1 MSEKYLIFGATGSV
15 GSSLAEQL
23 KNSGNDIHLVARNES
38 EVKTI
43 AEKLGCSYTV
53 ADVLE
58 DGFIEKVKSDINDIK
73 GIAYCV
79 GSIDLKPLRMVT
91 EADMNKCMKL
101 NLYSAIEA
109 IKGFQES
116 LKKNKGSVV
125 LFSTVA
131 AQRGFTN
138 HTIIASAKAAVEGL
152 TVTLAAEFAP
162 NIRVNCIAP
171 SLSKSKIAE
180 PMLKNPAIAEGI
192 AKAHP
197 LKRLGEGKDSAALA
211 KFLITEESSW
221 VTGQVIAVAVALGA
235 QDLFKNLIS
244 GILVLVEKRFKI
256 GDWILVEGIIEG
268 IVEKIGFRSTVL
280 RKFDKSLAIIPNFQF
295 AENAVINISETTNWR
310 IDWAITL
317 QYDTT
322 VDQLKKIRN
331 EIEDHINKNDDF
343 DKAVGVAVR
352 VEKFSD
358 SSIDMRVRCFTTSNS
373 FSTWLEVKEKLAI
386 EIKQIVEGN
395 KAAFA
400 FPSQSI
406 YIEKK

>member
-23 KNSGNDIHLVARNES
+23 KDSGNDIHLVARNED
-38 EVKTI
+38 EVKVI
-43 AEKLGCSYTV
+43 ADKLGCSYTV

-58 DGFIEKVKSDINDIK
+58 DGFIEKVKTDINEIK

-109 IKGFQES
+109 IKGYQES

-180 PMLKNPAIAEGI
+180 PMLKNPTIAEGI
-192 AKAHP
+192 AKMHP

-221 VTGQVIAVAVALGA
+221 ITGQIIAVDG
-235 QDLFKNLIS
+235 
-244 GILVLVEKRFKI
+244 G
-256 GDWILVEGIIEG
+256 
-268 IVEKIGFRSTVL
+268 RS
-280 RKFDKSLAIIPNFQF
+280 
-295 AENAVINISETTNWR
+295 
-310 IDWAITL
+310 
-317 QYDTT
+317 
-322 VDQLKKIRN
+322 
-331 EIEDHINKNDDF
+331 
-343 DKAVGVAVR
+343 
-352 VEKFSD
+352 
-358 SSIDMRVRCFTTSNS
+358 
-373 FSTWLEVKEKLAI
+373 KL
-386 EIKQIVEGN
+386 
-395 KAAFA
+395 
-400 FPSQSI
+400 S
-406 YIEKK
+406 

>member
-73 GIAYCV
+73 GVAYCV

-180 PMLKNPAIAEGI
+180 PMLKNPTIAEGI

-221 VTGQVIAVAVALGA
+221 VTGQVIAVDG
-235 QDLFKNLIS
+235 
-244 GILVLVEKRFKI
+244 G
-256 GDWILVEGIIEG
+256 
-268 IVEKIGFRSTVL
+268 RS
-280 RKFDKSLAIIPNFQF
+280 
-295 AENAVINISETTNWR
+295 
-310 IDWAITL
+310 
-317 QYDTT
+317 
-322 VDQLKKIRN
+322 
-331 EIEDHINKNDDF
+331 
-343 DKAVGVAVR
+343 
-352 VEKFSD
+352 
-358 SSIDMRVRCFTTSNS
+358 
-373 FSTWLEVKEKLAI
+373 KL
-386 EIKQIVEGN
+386 
-395 KAAFA
+395 
-400 FPSQSI
+400 S
-406 YIEKK
+406 

>member
-38 EVKTI
+38 EVKII
-43 AEKLGCSYTV
+43 AEKLGCSHTV

-58 DGFIEKVKSDINDIK
+58 DGFIEKVKSDVNEIK

-109 IKGFQES
+109 IKGFQEM

-162 NIRVNCIAP
+162 HIRVNCIAP

-180 PMLKNPAIAEGI
+180 PMLKNSAIAEGI

-211 KFLITEESSW
+211 KFLITEDSSW
-221 VTGQVIAVAVALGA
+221 ITGQVIAVDG
-235 QDLFKNLIS
+235 
-244 GILVLVEKRFKI
+244 G
-256 GDWILVEGIIEG
+256 
-268 IVEKIGFRSTVL
+268 RS
-280 RKFDKSLAIIPNFQF
+280 
-295 AENAVINISETTNWR
+295 
-310 IDWAITL
+310 
-317 QYDTT
+317 
-322 VDQLKKIRN
+322 
-331 EIEDHINKNDDF
+331 
-343 DKAVGVAVR
+343 
-352 VEKFSD
+352 
-358 SSIDMRVRCFTTSNS
+358 
-373 FSTWLEVKEKLAI
+373 KL
-386 EIKQIVEGN
+386 
-395 KAAFA
+395 
-400 FPSQSI
+400 S
-406 YIEKK
+406 

>member
-23 KNSGNDIHLVARNES
+23 KNSGNDIHLVARNEN
-38 EVKTI
+38 EVKEI
-43 AEKLGCSYTV
+43 ADKLGCSYSV

-91 EADMNKCMKL
+91 EADLNKCMKL
-101 NLYSAIEA
+101 NLYSAIET
-109 IKGFQES
+109 IKGYQES

-180 PMLKNPAIAEGI
+180 PMLKNPTIAEGI

-211 KFLITEESSW
+211 KFLITDESSW
-221 VTGQVIAVAVALGA
+221 ITGQIIAVDG
-235 QDLFKNLIS
+235 
-244 GILVLVEKRFKI
+244 G
-256 GDWILVEGIIEG
+256 
-268 IVEKIGFRSTVL
+268 RS
-280 RKFDKSLAIIPNFQF
+280 
-295 AENAVINISETTNWR
+295 
-310 IDWAITL
+310 
-317 QYDTT
+317 
-322 VDQLKKIRN
+322 
-331 EIEDHINKNDDF
+331 
-343 DKAVGVAVR
+343 
-352 VEKFSD
+352 
-358 SSIDMRVRCFTTSNS
+358 
-373 FSTWLEVKEKLAI
+373 KL
-386 EIKQIVEGN
+386 
-395 KAAFA
+395 
-400 FPSQSI
+400 S
-406 YIEKK
+406 

>member
-73 GIAYCV
+73 GVAYCV

-138 HTIIASAKAAVEGL
+138 HAIIASAKAAVEGL

-180 PMLKNPAIAEGI
+180 PMLKNPTIAEGI

-221 VTGQVIAVAVALGA
+221 ITGQIIAVDG
-235 QDLFKNLIS
+235 
-244 GILVLVEKRFKI
+244 G
-256 GDWILVEGIIEG
+256 
-268 IVEKIGFRSTVL
+268 RS
-280 RKFDKSLAIIPNFQF
+280 
-295 AENAVINISETTNWR
+295 
-310 IDWAITL
+310 
-317 QYDTT
+317 
-322 VDQLKKIRN
+322 
-331 EIEDHINKNDDF
+331 
-343 DKAVGVAVR
+343 
-352 VEKFSD
+352 
-358 SSIDMRVRCFTTSNS
+358 
-373 FSTWLEVKEKLAI
+373 KL
-386 EIKQIVEGN
+386 
-395 KAAFA
+395 
-400 FPSQSI
+400 S
-406 YIEKK
+406 

>member
-23 KNSGNDIHLVARNES
+23 KNSGNDIHLVARSES
-38 EVKTI
+38 EVKVI
-43 AEKLGCSYTV
+43 ADKLGCSYTV

-58 DGFIEKVKSDINDIK
+58 DGFIEKVKTDINEIK

-109 IKGFQES
+109 IKGYQES

-162 NIRVNCIAP
+162 HIRVNCIAP

-211 KFLITEESSW
+211 KFLITGESSW
-221 VTGQVIAVAVALGA
+221 ITGQIIAVDG
-235 QDLFKNLIS
+235 
-244 GILVLVEKRFKI
+244 G
-256 GDWILVEGIIEG
+256 
-268 IVEKIGFRSTVL
+268 RS
-280 RKFDKSLAIIPNFQF
+280 
-295 AENAVINISETTNWR
+295 
-310 IDWAITL
+310 
-317 QYDTT
+317 
-322 VDQLKKIRN
+322 
-331 EIEDHINKNDDF
+331 
-343 DKAVGVAVR
+343 
-352 VEKFSD
+352 
-358 SSIDMRVRCFTTSNS
+358 
-373 FSTWLEVKEKLAI
+373 KL
-386 EIKQIVEGN
+386 
-395 KAAFA
+395 
-400 FPSQSI
+400 S
-406 YIEKK
+406 

>member
-23 KNSGNDIHLVARNES
+23 KNSGNDIHLVARNEN

-58 DGFIEKVKSDINDIK
+58 EGFIEKVKSDISEIK

-162 NIRVNCIAP
+162 HIRVNCIAP

-180 PMLKNPAIAEGI
+180 PMLKNPVIAEGI

-221 VTGQVIAVAVALGA
+221 ITGQIIAVDG
-235 QDLFKNLIS
+235 
-244 GILVLVEKRFKI
+244 G
-256 GDWILVEGIIEG
+256 
-268 IVEKIGFRSTVL
+268 RS
-280 RKFDKSLAIIPNFQF
+280 
-295 AENAVINISETTNWR
+295 
-310 IDWAITL
+310 
-317 QYDTT
+317 
-322 VDQLKKIRN
+322 
-331 EIEDHINKNDDF
+331 
-343 DKAVGVAVR
+343 
-352 VEKFSD
+352 
-358 SSIDMRVRCFTTSNS
+358 
-373 FSTWLEVKEKLAI
+373 KL
-386 EIKQIVEGN
+386 
-395 KAAFA
+395 
-400 FPSQSI
+400 S
-406 YIEKK
+406 

>member
-38 EVKTI
+38 EVKAI

-58 DGFIEKVKSDINDIK
+58 DGFIEKVKSDINEIK

-162 NIRVNCIAP
+162 HIRVNCIAP

-221 VTGQVIAVAVALGA
+221 ITGQVIAVDG
-235 QDLFKNLIS
+235 
-244 GILVLVEKRFKI
+244 G
-256 GDWILVEGIIEG
+256 
-268 IVEKIGFRSTVL
+268 RS
-280 RKFDKSLAIIPNFQF
+280 
-295 AENAVINISETTNWR
+295 
-310 IDWAITL
+310 
-317 QYDTT
+317 
-322 VDQLKKIRN
+322 
-331 EIEDHINKNDDF
+331 
-343 DKAVGVAVR
+343 
-352 VEKFSD
+352 
-358 SSIDMRVRCFTTSNS
+358 
-373 FSTWLEVKEKLAI
+373 KL
-386 EIKQIVEGN
+386 
-395 KAAFA
+395 
-400 FPSQSI
+400 S
-406 YIEKK
+406 

>member
-38 EVKTI
+38 EVKAI

-73 GIAYCV
+73 GVAYCV

-101 NLYSAIEA
+101 NLYSAIEV

-162 NIRVNCIAP
+162 HIRVNCIAP

-180 PMLKNPAIAEGI
+180 PMLKNSAIAEGI

-221 VTGQVIAVAVALGA
+221 ITGQIIAVDG
-235 QDLFKNLIS
+235 
-244 GILVLVEKRFKI
+244 G
-256 GDWILVEGIIEG
+256 
-268 IVEKIGFRSTVL
+268 RS
-280 RKFDKSLAIIPNFQF
+280 
-295 AENAVINISETTNWR
+295 
-310 IDWAITL
+310 
-317 QYDTT
+317 
-322 VDQLKKIRN
+322 
-331 EIEDHINKNDDF
+331 
-343 DKAVGVAVR
+343 
-352 VEKFSD
+352 
-358 SSIDMRVRCFTTSNS
+358 
-373 FSTWLEVKEKLAI
+373 KL
-386 EIKQIVEGN
+386 
-395 KAAFA
+395 
-400 FPSQSI
+400 S
-406 YIEKK
+406 

>member
-23 KNSGNDIHLVARNES
+23 KNLGNDIHLVARNES
-38 EVKTI
+38 EIKAI

-58 DGFIEKVKSDINDIK
+58 DGFIEKVKLDINDIK
-73 GIAYCV
+73 GVAYCV

-221 VTGQVIAVAVALGA
+221 ITGQIMAVDG
-235 QDLFKNLIS
+235 
-244 GILVLVEKRFKI
+244 G
-256 GDWILVEGIIEG
+256 
-268 IVEKIGFRSTVL
+268 RS
-280 RKFDKSLAIIPNFQF
+280 
-295 AENAVINISETTNWR
+295 
-310 IDWAITL
+310 
-317 QYDTT
+317 
-322 VDQLKKIRN
+322 
-331 EIEDHINKNDDF
+331 
-343 DKAVGVAVR
+343 
-352 VEKFSD
+352 
-358 SSIDMRVRCFTTSNS
+358 
-373 FSTWLEVKEKLAI
+373 KL
-386 EIKQIVEGN
+386 
-395 KAAFA
+395 
-400 FPSQSI
+400 S
-406 YIEKK
+406 